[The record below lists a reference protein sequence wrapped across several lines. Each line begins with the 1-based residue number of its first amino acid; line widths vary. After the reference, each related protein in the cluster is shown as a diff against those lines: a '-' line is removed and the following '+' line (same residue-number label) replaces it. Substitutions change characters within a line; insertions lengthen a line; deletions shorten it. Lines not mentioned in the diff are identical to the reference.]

1 MKTPQL
7 KLPCVSFCVKDCRG
21 GMAVAEQ
28 SRAKWSNGAARSAR
42 GTPECLTRAWLPE
55 GRRSEGNARIK
66 KSDKNGGFCVV
77 FRVVEKIE
85 RFQYNI

>member
-1 MKTPQL
+1 
-7 KLPCVSFCVKDCRG
+7 
-21 GMAVAEQ
+21 MAVAER

-42 GTPECLTRAWLPE
+42 GTPESLTRAWLPE